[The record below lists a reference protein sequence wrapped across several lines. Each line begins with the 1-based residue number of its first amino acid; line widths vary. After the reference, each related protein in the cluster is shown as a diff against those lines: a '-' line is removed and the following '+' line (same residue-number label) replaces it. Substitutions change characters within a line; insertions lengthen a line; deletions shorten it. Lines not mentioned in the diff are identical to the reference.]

1 MGLTPKPRWEYI
13 LKEDGTTVMLPSHNP
28 IVAKLKK
35 SSGLYSTTKGRG
47 KFDEQKARKWLKD
60 KLGLDID
67 NVFVTGA
74 VMRMADAPEVYGLMK
89 VSFNR
94 IFKEFNPQIVLS
106 EQAGQGIEYHE
117 AFHYVSQLILSE
129 EQRNQVYSDY
139 IKAHPEYKGYT
150 KDQMEEV
157 LAEEFRTYMI
167 NESNISPIYRMKK
180 FFKALW
186 NLVTSFRNRPL
197 NAQQTLFQAI
207 RSGKFRNS
215 KPFIGQ
221 EILSEFAKRHPEGM
235 YYYAPGISDVQQ
247 KSTPHITNASTMY
260 NIIES
265 LSSTALA
272 TLNIRTMDD
281 IRNLKLDDVF
291 NIIQYNYDYGV
302 YDENPTNKQIVEDV
316 LKNKEI
322 FAKQIR
328 AFLQELGIKSIER
341 EETEV
346 AEQMSKDTGDTYDN
360 IWDRNS
366 YEISKKSQCSI

>member
-1 MGLTPKPRWEYI
+1 
-13 LKEDGTTVMLPSHNP
+13 
-28 IVAKLKK
+28 
-35 SSGLYSTTKGRG
+35 
-47 KFDEQKARKWLKD
+47 
-60 KLGLDID
+60 
-67 NVFVTGA
+67 
-74 VMRMADAPEVYGLMK
+74 
-89 VSFNR
+89 
-94 IFKEFNPQIVLS
+94 
-106 EQAGQGIEYHE
+106 
-117 AFHYVSQLILSE
+117 
-129 EQRNQVYSDY
+129 
-139 IKAHPEYKGYT
+139 
-150 KDQMEEV
+150 
-157 LAEEFRTYMI
+157 
-167 NESNISPIYRMKK
+167 
-180 FFKALW
+180 
-186 NLVTSFRNRPL
+186 
-197 NAQQTLFQAI
+197 LFQAI

-328 AFLQELGIKSIER
+328 AFLQELGIKSIEK

-346 AEQMSKDTGDTYDN
+346 AE
-360 IWDRNS
+360 
-366 YEISKKSQCSI
+366 